1 MKILR
6 PAFTIIEVLVSV
18 IILSFAI
25 IFVLKIHK
33 ENRSQ
38 ILYISERNKHSL
50 QDSLFLTSNILKYHK
65 DSKTS
70 YDILEKVFRVKELE
84 SRKILK
90 SFERDIYIPE
100 VIQIIP
106 PTDQPGPTAMVNEI
120 LIKDQYSSSFFRF
133 KIGSF

>member
-1 MKILR
+1 MRTLR
-6 PAFTIIEVLVSV
+6 PAFTIIEVLISV

-25 IFVLKIHK
+25 IAVLKIHG

-50 QDSLFLTSNILKYHK
+50 QDSLFLTQNILRYHK
-65 DSKTS
+65 DNKTA
-70 YDILEKVFRVKELE
+70 YDILEKDFKIKELQ
-84 SRKILK
+84 SRTILK
-90 SFERDIYIPE
+90 KYTRDIYLPE
-100 VIQIIP
+100 AIQIIP
-106 PTDQPGPTAMVNEI
+106 QSEERGPSATVNEI